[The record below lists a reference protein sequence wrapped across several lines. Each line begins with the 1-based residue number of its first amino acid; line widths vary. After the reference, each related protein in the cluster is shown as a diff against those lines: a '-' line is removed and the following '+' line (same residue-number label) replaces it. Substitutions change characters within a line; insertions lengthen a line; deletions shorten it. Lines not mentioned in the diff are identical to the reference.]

1 LTSAIKSARTA
12 KEGRMLSGRGRNL
25 TVAARA
31 AAALATLWML
41 AAEPALANPATVDY
55 QCRPALRGGGPL
67 SIDFNSGGK
76 SVTLQFPD
84 GKSIRMPGRT
94 ARFYFL
100 YSGEHTKVFGTGQ
113 KTITLT
119 VMGQPTRRC
128 VASL

>member
-1 LTSAIKSARTA
+1 
-12 KEGRMLSGRGRNL
+12 MLSRRGRNP
-25 TVAARA
+25 TVATGAVA
-31 AAALATLWML
+31 LAALWTL
-41 AAEPALANPATVDY
+41 AAPAHANPATVDY
-55 QCRPALRGGGPL
+55 QCKPALRGGGGPL

-84 GKSIRMPGRT
+84 GTSIQMPGRT
-94 ARFYFL
+94 SRSYFL
-100 YSGEHTKVFGTGQ
+100 YSGEHTKVYGVGQ